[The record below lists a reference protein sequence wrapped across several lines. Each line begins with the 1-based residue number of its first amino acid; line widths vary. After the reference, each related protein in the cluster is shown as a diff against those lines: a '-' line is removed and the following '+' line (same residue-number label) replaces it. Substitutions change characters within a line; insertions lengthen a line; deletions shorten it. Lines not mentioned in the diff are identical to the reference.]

1 MASYPG
7 EISREK
13 EKVAESEGKHS
24 SDNFLLRESYK
35 L

>member
-13 EKVAESEGKHS
+13 EKVTKSEGKHS
-24 SDNFLLRESYK
+24 SDNFLLHESYNM
-35 L
+35 